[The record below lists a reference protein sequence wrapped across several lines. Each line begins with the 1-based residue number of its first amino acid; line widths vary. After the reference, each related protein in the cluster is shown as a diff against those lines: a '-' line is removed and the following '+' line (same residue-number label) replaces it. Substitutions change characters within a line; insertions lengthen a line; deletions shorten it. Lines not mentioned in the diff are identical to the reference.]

1 MNVNACF
8 IFKLMKY
15 RLYARVASVV
25 RRTEI
30 SACKPSRD
38 FKFFQNASLDPG
50 GVPIFEMFC
59 SPPLGAVWVEK
70 DCFSKKISNYSLRGI
85 KMHRNLHFDTL
96 HDGSYP
102 INNWINIL

>member
-1 MNVNACF
+1 
-8 IFKLMKY
+8 MKY

-70 DCFSKKISNYSLRGI
+70 GCFRKKFQTIACGVSKCTEIC
-85 KMHRNLHFDTL
+85 TL
-96 HDGSYP
+96 IPYTMVHIP
-102 INNWINIL
+102 

>member
-1 MNVNACF
+1 MNENACF
-8 IFKLMKY
+8 IFQLMKY

-59 SPPLGAVWVEK
+59 SPPLGGCVGRK
-70 DCFSKKISNYSLRGI
+70 GLF
-85 KMHRNLHFDTL
+85 
-96 HDGSYP
+96 
-102 INNWINIL
+102 